1 MGWSPNLFEFECL
14 CADKLKLQYMQ
25 AAYMLEELI
34 VIQHASERKLGW
46 EQVLRRRS
54 VTVLTP
60 EYSKKSEIEHK
71 AIRRTHLKR
80 K

>member
-1 MGWSPNLFEFECL
+1 
-14 CADKLKLQYMQ
+14 
-25 AAYMLEELI
+25 MLEELI
-34 VIQHASERKLGW
+34 VIQHASEGKLGW

-60 EYSKKSEIEHK
+60 EYSEKSEIEHK